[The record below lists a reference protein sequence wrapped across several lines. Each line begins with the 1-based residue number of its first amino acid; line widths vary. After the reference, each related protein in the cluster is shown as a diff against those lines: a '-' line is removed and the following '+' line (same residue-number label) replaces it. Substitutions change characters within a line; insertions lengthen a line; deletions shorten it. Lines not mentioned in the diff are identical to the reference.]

1 MTDIPEERRE
11 FVGWLEDQVQRTG
24 SLRTAAKKAGVSHAT
39 LSRALQGDPLT
50 LTTLEGISKWT
61 GVDLIRLL
69 RLYGAQLP
77 EDQHVE
83 AALAR
88 LLDQRPQLR
97 DVLEMAVETLSDEQL
112 NQVVDFIKFQA
123 QQSAEQ

>member
-11 FVGWLEDQVQRTG
+11 FVEWLEDQVQRTG
-24 SLRTAAKKAGVSHAT
+24 SLRTAAKQAGVSHAT
-39 LSRALQGDPLT
+39 LSRALQGDAVT

-97 DVLEMAVETLSDEQL
+97 DVLEMAVESLSDEQL
-112 NQVVDFIKFQA
+112 NQVVDFIEFQA
-123 QQSAEQ
+123 QRAGK